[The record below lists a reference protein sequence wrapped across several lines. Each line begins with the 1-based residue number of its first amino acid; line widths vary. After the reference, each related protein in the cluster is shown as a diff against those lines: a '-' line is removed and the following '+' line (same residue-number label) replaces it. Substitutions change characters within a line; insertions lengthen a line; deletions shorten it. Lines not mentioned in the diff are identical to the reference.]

1 MYRGDHERMIRAGEG
16 KYEKVKYYILHGKEE
31 GACYRLYYTMLLGAQ
46 DESWRKSLLDLTT
59 KEVLSNLG
67 EILQAW

>member
-1 MYRGDHERMIRAGEG
+1 MYRGDYKRMVREGEG
-16 KYEKVKYYILHGKEE
+16 KYGKVKYYILHGKKE

-46 DESWRKSLLDLTT
+46 DESWQKCSLDLIT